1 MSIGSRP
8 GKRLDE
14 GQIDVVPVV
23 SRVEVENVRYIQPG
37 LDHIA
42 STLETL
48 V

>member
-1 MSIGSRP
+1 LPP

-14 GQIDVVPVV
+14 GQIDVVALG
-23 SRVEVENVRYIQPG
+23 SRVEVENVRHIQPES
-37 LDHIA
+37 DHVA